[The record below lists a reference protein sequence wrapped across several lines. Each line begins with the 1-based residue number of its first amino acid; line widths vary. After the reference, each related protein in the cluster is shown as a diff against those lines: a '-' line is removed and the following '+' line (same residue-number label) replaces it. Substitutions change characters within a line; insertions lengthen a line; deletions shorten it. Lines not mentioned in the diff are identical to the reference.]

1 MATKNHILVPPPG
14 SCDDDAV
21 VRGLI
26 TDSIKRSAKSREEIA
41 ELMSQFT
48 GQKITL
54 RMLNAYTAEAAERH
68 RFPLS
73 FARAFCVAVG
83 DWLLL
88 NFIAERAGFRVI
100 DARDTQVLEVGRSYL
115 AQRKIASRMTELE
128 RQLAENGE
136 KGEAL

>member
-1 MATKNHILVPPPG
+1 VATKNHIPVPPPG

-26 TDSIKRSAKSREEIA
+26 TDSIKRSNKSRDAIA
-41 ELMSQFT
+41 EEMSQLT

-73 FARAFCVAVG
+73 FARAFCVAVS

-88 NFIAERAGFRVI
+88 TFIAERAGFRLI
-100 DARDTQVLEVGRSYL
+100 DSRDAQVLEVGRAYL
-115 AQRKIASRMTELE
+115 AQRKLSSRMSEME

-136 KGEAL
+136 TGEA